1 MVDAIGVKKNEDR
14 DAWTRRCL
22 EGIQIILI
30 DDSIDSTNP
39 VHVYNWHNT
48 FTKSK
53 CKRIARIE
61 VVAEDIMKKL
71 RLSIQNYTIE
81 NLWPHFTQSFAT
93 TINDFIADGEV
104 VAFKSVISYRTGLD
118 IPVVVNGEEVA
129 SAYRGIFLGL
139 LHCTPQEYQKLTR
152 IDGTILNAYLVHEVA
167 RLISISPNT
176 YKHPIQFHT
185 GLGDQDIDLAK
196 SRPSHMQNFIK
207 AWPQV
212 PIILLH
218 ASYPWTKEAG
228 FLANMYHN
236 VYADIGEV
244 FPRVS
249 KEGQENVLRE
259 ILELC
264 PTEKILCS
272 TNGYWFPENYLLAT
286 TQIREGL
293 EVVSLHLTSIWH
305 QLTIPGSVGI
315 RPYWRFEYFTGNHG
329 YPEYLVPKF
338 EQAI

>member
-1 MVDAIGVKKNEDR
+1 MEDLLNAIYSTPIIDNHAHSLLKFEAQYKHRLLSITTEATGEALRSVTSTLSHIRAVKQLAGVLGCRDNWEDMVDAIGVKKNEDR

-196 SRPSHMQNFIK
+196 SRPSHMQTSSKHGPKFRSSSSMQ
-207 AWPQV
+207 AT
-212 PIILLH
+212 H
-218 ASYPWTKEAG
+218 G
-228 FLANMYHN
+228 
-236 VYADIGEV
+236 
-244 FPRVS
+244 PRR
-249 KEGQENVLRE
+249 Q
-259 ILELC
+259 
-264 PTEKILCS
+264 
-272 TNGYWFPENYLLAT
+272 
-286 TQIREGL
+286 
-293 EVVSLHLTSIWH
+293 VSLLICIIMYTRISERCF
-305 QLTIPGSVGI
+305 Q
-315 RPYWRFEYFTGNHG
+315 E
-329 YPEYLVPKF
+329 
-338 EQAI
+338 